1 MKSKKDGVPYI
12 KRCLL
17 SKVYIYLYL
26 LIILLAGVSASDV
39 LVWQGQYY
47 TGTTFNTGTY
57 EFNFTVYDNLTGG
70 DACYSNTT
78 TLTTGSW
85 GEWRTEQYNVSI
97 SCNNISKDYFL
108 NINISGVDQT
118 PRRRLAVWDFL
129 RKNVNET
136 TIGIL
141 TANTGDFSRLLTPY
155 QQTVTVAK
163 SGGDFTTVQGAID
176 SITDAALNKQYTVL
190 IYPGEYTESVVGSD
204 YIGLRGIGERGTVKI
219 TGVTGPLYTFPDNG
233 GDINDLRFSLVPTT
247 IAQELIKIPSTA
259 GADRKSII
267 NCKLDWNSSS
277 DIRGAIFNVDAGIAV
292 IRDCEI
298 GYTHTGS
305 NAGVNTHRV
314 FDIDGNASVDLLAN
328 KADINIGD
336 IDDNVIFYDDGSAL
350 GGDTHILDN
359 VIHITSNNAS
369 AYDGIVRCLNFLSIP
384 GYVYSHGNTIL
395 MKSLETGGTG
405 IGEYVR
411 VNSAGGGGIV
421 NSVAN
426 QVIIEGFATNYW
438 SNADTGDLM
447 VSHFDD
453 IQAVDGITGAG
464 SFTYASS
471 LKDGNFSVS
480 DTYYV
485 GSTPGIAG
493 NYSVGNCWIYLKGGI
508 ATSTNCTSF

>member
-1 MKSKKDGVPYI
+1 MKSKKECKFPIRRYS
-12 KRCLL
+12 L
-17 SKVYIYLYL
+17 SKLYFYLFFS
-26 LIILLAGVSASDV
+26 IILIASVSASDI

-47 TGTTFNTGTY
+47 TGTEFNTGTY
-57 EFNFTVYDNLTGG
+57 EFNFTVYDALTGG
-70 DACYSNTT
+70 NACYSNTT
-78 TLTTGSW
+78 TLTTGDF
-85 GEWRTEQYNVSI
+85 GEWKTEQSGVS
-97 SCNNISKDYFL
+97 SACNNASRDYFL
-108 NINISGVDQT
+108 NINIDGTDQT

-129 RKNVNET
+129 RKNVDEIT
-136 TIGIL
+136 TGTFVANIGNFNIL
-141 TANTGDFSRLLTPY
+141 FTPY
-155 QQTVTVAK
+155 QQTITVAK
-163 SGGDFTTVQGAID
+163 SGGDFTTIQSAID

-190 IYPGEYTESVVGSD
+190 IYPGEYTESIVGSD

-219 TGVTGPLYTFPDNG
+219 MGDIGPLYTFPDNG

-247 IAQELIKIPSTA
+247 TAQELIKIPSTA
-259 GADRKSII
+259 GTDRKSII
-267 NCKLDWNSSS
+267 NCKLDWSSSS
-277 DIRGAIFNVDAGIAV
+277 DVRGVIFNIDAGEVV

-305 NAGVNTHRV
+305 NTGTNTHRV
-314 FDIDGNASVDLLAN
+314 FDVDGNAKVDLLAN
-328 KADINIGD
+328 KIDINIGD
-336 IDDNVIFYDDGSAL
+336 VDDNVILYDDASTI

-359 VIHITSNNAS
+359 VIHINSNNAS
-369 AYDGIVRCLNFLSIP
+369 AYSGIARCLNFLSIP

-405 IGEYVR
+405 RGEYVR
-411 VNSAGGGGIV
+411 VNSEGGGGIV

-426 QVIIEGFATNYW
+426 QVVVEGFATNYW
-438 SNADTGDLM
+438 ANADTGDLM

-471 LKDGNFSVS
+471 LKDGNFSIS
-480 DTYYV
+480 GTYYV

-493 NYSVGNCWIYLKGGI
+493 NYSIGDCWIYLKGGI